1 VLDGA
6 SLTFLQGREE
16 MIDVRLF
23 ASLTSE
29 AAQGAK
35 EFQVDSRPGLTVA
48 DVIRE
53 AGIQGHQLYV
63 MVINGHGAKPDSPLV
78 DGDRLGL
85 FPPMSGG

>member
-1 VLDGA
+1 
-6 SLTFLQGREE
+6 

-23 ASLTSE
+23 ASLAADS
-29 AAQGAK
+29 AQGTRA
-35 EFQVDSRPGLTVA
+35 FQVEARPGLTVA

-53 AGIQGHQLYV
+53 AGVQGHELYV
-63 MVINGHGAKPDSPLV
+63 VVINGHGAKPDSPLV